1 MKKNYN
7 TPKRKHY
14 VKTMLSEE
22 ERADFD
28 ERLAITGLPQSEF
41 IRQAIFTAQV
51 KTTVEMECNIEQLER
66 LIAEYGKIGS
76 NLNQIAR
83 YFNQGGILS
92 SEMKNEI
99 RKSLRDIYEMKY
111 EVIKMAGDFRGSN

>member
-28 ERLAITGLPQSEF
+28 ERLAITGLPQ
-41 IRQAIFTAQV
+41 
-51 KTTVEMECNIEQLER
+51 TTVEMECNIEQLER

-83 YFNQGGILS
+83 YFNSGGTATQHLITDIRTAILDLDDL
-92 SEMKNEI
+92 KF
-99 RKSLRDIYEMKY
+99 DILKI
-111 EVIKMAGDFRGSN
+111 VGDAYGSH